1 MPLLLLLLALLS
13 AALPA
18 RAQDEP
24 ASVPAGY
31 QLGAR
36 DVVRV
41 EVFEEEGLSG
51 DFEVSDDGTIDLP
64 LVGRMLVSGL
74 SLSDFDLQLTGRLG
88 KDYLV
93 APQVTVQITRFG
105 SKAVRILGAVKQPG
119 VYPLSGPTSVL
130 ELIALAGGMGAD
142 GVSEVRISRKGVV
155 DTLVLRLDEVALDE
169 TSWMLIEGDSVFVPP
184 PKVVYVAGQ
193 VLKPGAVPFG
203 EGLTISQA
211 IILAGGAKTGANLR
225 RVWIKRG
232 DAPIR
237 VNLKRVSQGRAEDV
251 LLRPDDQIMVAES
264 VL

>member
-1 MPLLLLLLALLS
+1 MPMLSLLLALLS
-13 AALPA
+13 VLASAW
-18 RAQDEP
+18 AQEEVVEP
-24 ASVPAGY
+24 PTGY
-31 QLGAR
+31 VLGAR

-51 DFEVSDDGTIDLP
+51 EFEVSDEGTVDMP

-74 SLSDFDLQLTGRLG
+74 SLSDFDSQLTERLG
-88 KDYLV
+88 KDFLV
-93 APQVTVQITRFG
+93 SPQVTVQITRFG
-105 SKAVRILGAVKQPG
+105 SKAVRILGAVKKPG

-142 GVSEVRISRKGVV
+142 GISEVRITRRGRT
-155 DTLVLRLDEVALDE
+155 DPLVLRLDEVALDE
-169 TSWMLIEGDSVFVPP
+169 ASWMLSEGDSVFVPP

-193 VLKPGAVPFG
+193 VDKPGAVPFG

-237 VNLKRVSQGRAEDV
+237 VNLKRITQGRDEDV
-251 LLRPDDQIMVAES
+251 LLEPNDQVMLAES